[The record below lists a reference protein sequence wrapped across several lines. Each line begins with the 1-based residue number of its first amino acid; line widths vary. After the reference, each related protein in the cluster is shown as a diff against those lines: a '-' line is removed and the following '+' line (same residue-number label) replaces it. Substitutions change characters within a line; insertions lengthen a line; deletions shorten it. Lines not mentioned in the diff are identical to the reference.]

1 MAKKTTKITVQGI
14 NISITKNNE
23 EDYISLTDMAKVK
36 DEDNNRSD
44 MIIQNWMRNKDTVE
58 FIGLWETINN
68 PDFKSVE
75 FEWLKS

>member
-23 EDYISLTDMAKVK
+23 EDYISLTDIAKVK
-36 DEDNNRSD
+36 DDDNNRSD

-75 FEWLKS
+75 FEGLKS

>member
-75 FEWLKS
+75 FEGIKS

>member
-75 FEWLKS
+75 FEGLKS